1 MTEAGDQT
9 GPDFISTTTSTGT
22 STRGP
27 TSLSSSSSSNPP
39 PGHLRR
45 TQTTQPHQ
53 QPRPRR
59 TPSNSCTLAN
69 PIANRK
75 SRCAEPGTSEI
86 HAHRASFSIPPH
98 SPNTLTSPRP
108 LLPRNRR
115 ESGHSGT
122 SDAWSEDSVVGDSQL
137 PPAEDLHS
145 LRNRLTAT
153 ASNESALYTV
163 LPEPSSVGKSS
174 VSAVSDPQ
182 TRRLSGN
189 SIYSLASARGVITP
203 STSAHGSELGAPP
216 RSVPTLLPTGKG
228 LITSQSEAELS
239 AITVTT
245 SSNAQLG
252 QLGSGQHHL
261 APRDN
266 HPQPLDLIRRN
277 QRTETM
283 QNSTTNLRT
292 VDRSR
297 SRAKR
302 RFSGSTVTSS
312 HSPSSDRA
320 IHHRERE
327 EGVLRCVNFV
337 LYRRFRSF

>member
-9 GPDFISTTTSTGT
+9 GPDFSII
-22 STRGP
+22 
-27 TSLSSSSSSNPP
+27 SSSSSSINPS
-39 PGHLRR
+39 PGLLRR
-45 TQTTQPHQ
+45 THTQPHQ

-69 PIANRK
+69 PVANRK

-86 HAHRASFSIPPH
+86 HAQRASFSIPPH
-98 SPNTLTSPRP
+98 SPNTLTSTRP

-153 ASNESALYTV
+153 ASNESVLYTV

-174 VSAVSDPQ
+174 VSDSQ

-245 SSNAQLG
+245 SSNAQPG
-252 QLGSGQHHL
+252 QPGSGQHHL

-266 HPQPLDLIRRN
+266 RPQPLDLIRR
-277 QRTETM
+277 RTETM
-283 QNSTTNLRT
+283 QNSTTSLRT

-327 EGVLRCVNFV
+327 EGVLCCAIFV
-337 LYRRFRSF
+337 LSRFF